1 MDCHNIGHP
10 KVYSL
15 NSIVFEDKRDIEQ
28 LLTWE
33 KSRERPSLALAD
45 IVLSNKL
52 ELILFGSSIMFWD
65 FTLSIINGFLL

>member
-1 MDCHNIGHP
+1 MLHIGSTYI
-10 KVYSL
+10 V
-15 NSIVFEDKRDIEQ
+15 SIVVFEDKRDIEQ

-52 ELILFGSSIMFWD
+52 ELIL
-65 FTLSIINGFLL
+65 LAHL

>member
-1 MDCHNIGHP
+1 MLHIGSR
-10 KVYSL
+10 Y
-15 NSIVFEDKRDIEQ
+15 IVFEDKRDIEQ

-52 ELILFGSSIMFWD
+52 ELIL
-65 FTLSIINGFLL
+65 LAHL